1 MLLWA
6 LHWQWD
12 GCKVLRREC
21 LLLESKISAVNR
33 LWFHYLALVYTSGN
47 LLGLH
52 WYPCSDFFFLCAW
65 LGCFIPELG
74 TLCGF
79 SVWMH
84 TLDYGFFGI
93 FGLLLCSTSSSER
106 AAPCHT
112 PTLAFHTAPYLPSPP
127 SLLRFHFIY
136 LLFVPV
142 SSSSAECIVRLQ
154 IP

>member
-1 MLLWA
+1 MSTSLTVGWVQSSKTGMLTTREQNICCKPA
-6 LHWQWD
+6 LIPLF
-12 GCKVLRREC
+12 G
-21 LLLESKISAVNR
+21 
-33 LWFHYLALVYTSGN
+33 
-47 LLGLH
+47 
-52 WYPCSDFFFLCAW
+52 PCVHFRKPVGPSLIPMFWFFFLCAW

-93 FGLLLCSTSSSER
+93 FGLLLCSTSSSSER